1 MLETAWELT
10 LSKFYGVQI
19 EQYIETGSIEE
30 ATDKAEEGVKKAA
43 KEGKSTEAA
52 ADMALK
58 FL

>member
-1 MLETAWELT
+1 M
-10 LSKFYGVQI
+10 SCGVQI
-19 EQYIETGSIEE
+19 EQYIETGSIED
-30 ATDKAEEGVKKAA
+30 ASDKAEEGVKKAA

>member
-1 MLETAWELT
+1 M
-10 LSKFYGVQI
+10 QI

-30 ATDKAEEGVKKAA
+30 AQEKAEEGVKKAA
-43 KEGKSTEAA
+43 KEGKSPEGA